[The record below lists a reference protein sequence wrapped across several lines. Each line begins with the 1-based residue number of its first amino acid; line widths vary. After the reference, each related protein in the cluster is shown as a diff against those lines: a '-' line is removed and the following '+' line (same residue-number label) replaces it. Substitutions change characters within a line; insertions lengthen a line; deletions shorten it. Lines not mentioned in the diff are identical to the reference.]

1 MNDRKANSLIAHM
14 QNDLVVWIED
24 QARHN
29 TPLGQYLIQSQALT
43 LLNSRKTERGEE
55 AAEENSE
62 VGRGW
67 LMMLV
72 KKKKRQQLSLA
83 KIIHEYCYSKQQIV
97 SVYAA
102 VAIGRGCHLGL
113 FVAGEEKSVPGFKG
127 QADSLFRG

>member
-14 QNDLVVWIED
+14 QKVLVVWIED

-29 TPLGQYLIQSQALT
+29 IPLGQYLIQSQAVN

-55 AAEENSE
+55 AAEEKSE

-67 LMMLV
+67 LMMLI

-83 KIIHEYCYSKQQIV
+83 KIIHEYCYSKQQQLLLEE
-97 SVYAA
+97 AA
-102 VAIGRGCHLGL
+102 I
-113 FVAGEEKSVPGFKG
+113 
-127 QADSLFRG
+127 